1 MIISYICKDLR
12 TFRMAILCLC
22 DLYLDADATPRKYI
36 CKTTF
41 VRSHE
46 LGSRTKCIGHHSC
59 SGTSCRLNL
68 APEPIRTATQPTD
81 ALRPAPVPIGNGGSS
96 AGVVQSPPAFHDAFT
111 SMLTVSVRKYSSGF
125 CVPAQL
131 RDAEIIKRWADN
143 RGGQGVLHGA
153 GVQDAHNV
161 AGEGRRKRGE
171 ERPVQ
176 PVLTVQLDD
185 LRTHPRKSR
194 DVNKKVQV

>member
-1 MIISYICKDLR
+1 
-12 TFRMAILCLC
+12 
-22 DLYLDADATPRKYI
+22 
-36 CKTTF
+36 
-41 VRSHE
+41 
-46 LGSRTKCIGHHSC
+46 
-59 SGTSCRLNL
+59 
-68 APEPIRTATQPTD
+68 
-81 ALRPAPVPIGNGGSS
+81 
-96 AGVVQSPPAFHDAFT
+96 
-111 SMLTVSVRKYSSGF
+111 MLTGSVRKDSSAF

-131 RDAEIIKRWADN
+131 RDAEIVKRWADN

-185 LRTHPRKSR
+185 LRTHPRKLRYPSVIR
-194 DVNKKVQV
+194 GADRNKNESNQTRFS

>member
-1 MIISYICKDLR
+1 MHR
-12 TFRMAILCLC
+12 TPPLQWH
-22 DLYLDADATPRKYI
+22 
-36 CKTTF
+36 F
-41 VRSHE
+41 VSAQSRARSHSN
-46 LGSRTKCIGHHSC
+46 G
-59 SGTSCRLNL
+59 N
-68 APEPIRTATQPTD
+68 PTD
-81 ALRPAPVPIGNGGSS
+81 RRPQTRAGTYGERGVLCWCNAVSACISECFYQYADRICSQIQLRLLRSS
-96 AGVVQSPPAFHDAFT
+96 AT
-111 SMLTVSVRKYSSGF
+111 SGCRNRQ
-125 CVPAQL
+125 A
-131 RDAEIIKRWADN
+131 RADN

-194 DVNKKVQV
+194 HAGVIRGADRNRNESNQTCFS

>member
-1 MIISYICKDLR
+1 
-12 TFRMAILCLC
+12 
-22 DLYLDADATPRKYI
+22 
-36 CKTTF
+36 
-41 VRSHE
+41 
-46 LGSRTKCIGHHSC
+46 
-59 SGTSCRLNL
+59 
-68 APEPIRTATQPTD
+68 
-81 ALRPAPVPIGNGGSS
+81 
-96 AGVVQSPPAFHDAFT
+96 
-111 SMLTVSVRKYSSGF
+111 MLTVSVRKYSSGF

-131 RDAEIIKRWADN
+131 RDAEIVKRWADN

-185 LRTHPRKSR
+185 LRTHPRKLRYPSVIR
-194 DVNKKVQV
+194 GADRNKNESNQTRFS

>member
-1 MIISYICKDLR
+1 
-12 TFRMAILCLC
+12 
-22 DLYLDADATPRKYI
+22 
-36 CKTTF
+36 
-41 VRSHE
+41 
-46 LGSRTKCIGHHSC
+46 
-59 SGTSCRLNL
+59 
-68 APEPIRTATQPTD
+68 
-81 ALRPAPVPIGNGGSS
+81 
-96 AGVVQSPPAFHDAFT
+96 
-111 SMLTVSVRKYSSGF
+111 MLTVSVRKYSSGF

-176 PVLTVQLDD
+176 PVLAVQLDD
-185 LRTHPRKSR
+185 LRTHPRKLRYPSVIR
-194 DVNKKVQV
+194 GADRNKNESNQTRFS